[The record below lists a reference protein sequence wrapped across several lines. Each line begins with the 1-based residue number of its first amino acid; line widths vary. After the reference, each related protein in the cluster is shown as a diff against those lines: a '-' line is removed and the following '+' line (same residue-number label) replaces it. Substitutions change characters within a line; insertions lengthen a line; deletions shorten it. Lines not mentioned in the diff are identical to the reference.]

1 MAAKYNRDQ
10 AWWGLGAKG
19 GGTLFVVGMELL
31 EAGVINAENSAA
43 KNQFQI
49 LSARIG
55 LGLGGSAG
63 LCAVFLFNVKGSLWS
78 ENGTTVKDWGIN
90 VSLGEKWSDF
100 VKGLK
105 NFAILAKAAKLGK
118 SLKGLTPAD
127 IEDGRNLLHY
137 VWNGYDLASGGS
149 EFKIIT
155 LDIPS
160 TGIGYEVS
168 ASFTQGTLEVLS

>member
-1 MAAKYNRDQ
+1 MAANYRREQ
-10 AWWGLGAKG
+10 AWWGIGVKG
-19 GGTLFVVGMELL
+19 GGTLFVAGAELI
-31 EAGVINAENSAA
+31 EAGVINAENTSA

-49 LSARIG
+49 LSMRIG

-63 LCAVFLFNVKGSLWS
+63 LCAVFLFNVPGSLWAV
-78 ENGTTVKDWGIN
+78 NGTPVKDWGIN

-118 SLKGLTPAD
+118 SLKGLTPSD

-137 VWNGYDLASGGS
+137 VWNGYDLASGDTS
-149 EFKIIT
+149 FKIIT
-155 LDIPS
+155 LDIPGS
-160 TGIGYEVS
+160 GVGYEIS
-168 ASFTQGTLEVLS
+168 AAFTQGTLEVL